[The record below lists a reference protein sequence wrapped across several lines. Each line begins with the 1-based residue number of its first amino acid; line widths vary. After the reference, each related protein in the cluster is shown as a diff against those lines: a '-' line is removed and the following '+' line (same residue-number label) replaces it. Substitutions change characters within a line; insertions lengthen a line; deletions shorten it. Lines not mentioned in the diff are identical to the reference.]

1 MWQQTYLLF
10 GMGTLG
16 SASIAAIPIVTMLVL
31 LGIFRRP
38 AWIASLSGLFITLSI
53 ATLAYRMPAPMAVAA
68 AFNGAAFG
76 VFPICWVIFWA
87 IVLFRITVDT
97 GNFEVIKD
105 SVELLTPDPRLQ
117 ALLVAFAFG
126 GFLEGA
132 AGFGTPVAIA
142 ACMLIGLGFSPYSA
156 SAICLLT
163 NTAPVAF
170 GSLGIPLLTLAG
182 TTGLPLGKLS
192 SLTALICA
200 PLAIATPMYMLAAVG
215 GSKILRGVVVPTV
228 LSGLMFAMAQFL
240 IATYFGPQLA
250 DILAAVIV
258 MGAIV
263 VYTKWTHSL
272 TTTAGSIDPIVL
284 KRFSRLGADNAID
297 TAHPVHARI
306 VPQYPASVVM
316 RAWTPYALLIVCV
329 LVWGTH
335 SVQNLLNKA
344 TVTFGWPYLNDLVI
358 RVPPVTNAPTPYHAI
373 YTFNMLAA
381 SGTACMAA
389 ALLSAL
395 LLRMTLPQF
404 GKTLVAVVRQ
414 LRFPVLTIS
423 AVLAIAFLMNYAG
436 ATATLG
442 LALAKTGKIFP
453 FFSIMLGWLGVF
465 LTGSDTSAN
474 ALFGTLQVITAK
486 TVGVSPALMAAAN
499 SSGGTL
505 GKMISLQTIAIAA
518 GATGLSTLEQ
528 AKLFRFTLR
537 HSVILLLAGGLIVLV
552 YTYIFHLT

>member
-16 SASIAAIPIVTMLVL
+16 SSLIAAAPIVTMLVL
-31 LGIFRRP
+31 LGLLRRP
-38 AWIASLSGLFITLSI
+38 AWVASLSGLFVTFCI
-53 ATLAYRMPAPMAVAA
+53 ATLAYRMPVPMAVAA
-68 AFNGAAFG
+68 AANGAAFG

-105 SVELLTPDPRLQ
+105 SIELLTPDPRLQ

-200 PLAIATPMYMLAAVG
+200 PLAIATPIYMFAAVG
-215 GSKILRGVVVPTV
+215 GFKILHGVVAPAV
-228 LSGLMFAMAQFL
+228 LSGLVFAVSQFL

-250 DILAAVIV
+250 DILAAIIV

-263 VYTKWTHSL
+263 AFTKR
-272 TTTAGSIDPIVL
+272 TTSFERSAGSIDPLAL
-284 KRFSRLGADNAID
+284 KRFSRLGADASID
-297 TAHPVHARI
+297 TIHPVQVRI
-306 VPQYPASVVM
+306 LPQYPASTVV
-316 RAWTPYALLIVCV
+316 RAWTPYGLLIVCV

-335 SVQNLLNKA
+335 SVQTCFNRA
-344 TVTFGWPYLNDLVI
+344 TSTFGWPYLNDLVI
-358 RVPPVTNAPTPYHAI
+358 RIPPVTNAPTPYHAT
-373 YTFNMLAA
+373 YTFNLLAA
-381 SGTACMAA
+381 SGTACMVAT
-389 ALLSAL
+389 LLSAFI
-395 LLRMTLPQF
+395 LRMTLAQF
-404 GKTLVAVVRQ
+404 GKTLLAVVRQ

-423 AVLAIAFLMNYAG
+423 SVLAIAFLMNYAG

-486 TVGVSPALMAAAN
+486 SVGVSPTLMAAAN

-518 GATGLSTLEQ
+518 GATGLSTREQ
-528 AKLFRFTLR
+528 GKLFRFTLR
-537 HSVILLLAGGLIVLV
+537 HSVILLLAGGLIVLA